1 MTRQQL
7 DFLVAIR
14 NATCRQSGD
23 QFVHSSF
30 RLHKFC
36 FLFSEA
42 QGFAEYNI
50 ITNQPPTGGTCDVT
64 PKTGEEL
71 ETRFTFSCSGWQDE
85 HEPLTYEMFFSH
97 PSDSNKDPGSSPNG
111 VLFFFGPSL
120 AKAEFSFTAGKEEED
135 RLIEIVVVIKDA
147 YGESV
152 ENKLQ
157 IQVFVCFFFSCLLCR
172 CCK

>member
-1 MTRQQL
+1 
-7 DFLVAIR
+7 
-14 NATCRQSGD
+14 
-23 QFVHSSF
+23 
-30 RLHKFC
+30 
-36 FLFSEA
+36 
-42 QGFAEYNI
+42 
-50 ITNQPPTGGTCDVT
+50 
-64 PKTGEEL
+64 
-71 ETRFTFSCSGWQDE
+71 
-85 HEPLTYEMFFSH
+85 MFFSH

-157 IQVFVCFFFSCLLCR
+157 IQVFVCFFFVSLMPLLQITYIANYSITFSIFPTQNLNIPFFLLTNTGPAIYEGLLVR
-172 CCK
+172 SVKSTK